1 MKYLIVGL
9 GNPGVKYENTRHNIG
24 FKVLDALAES
34 SNTSFKEEKHAYY
47 STLKHKSRSYHLIK
61 PTTFMNL
68 SGKALN
74 YWMQHLKV
82 KIENVLVV
90 TDDIALPFGV
100 LRLRGKGSDGG
111 HNGLKDINYY
121 LGHTKYARL
130 RFGVGDQFLKG
141 QQAQYVLSEWTTDEQ
156 NDLKERIQQA
166 ANMVLSFGAIG
177 LAQTMSNFNGKE
189 SLNKM

>member
-47 STLKHKSRSYHLIK
+47 TSIKHKSRTYHLIK

-82 KIENVLVV
+82 KVENILVV

-100 LRLRGKGSDGG
+100 MRLRGKGSDGG
-111 HNGLKDINYY
+111 HNGLKTSTI
-121 LGHTKYARL
+121 T
-130 RFGVGDQFLKG
+130 
-141 QQAQYVLSEWTTDEQ
+141 
-156 NDLKERIQQA
+156 
-166 ANMVLSFGAIG
+166 
-177 LAQTMSNFNGKE
+177 
-189 SLNKM
+189 

>member
-9 GNPGVKYENTRHNIG
+9 GNPGSKYENTRHNIG

-34 SNTSFKEEKHAYY
+34 SSTSFKEEKLAYY
-47 STLKHKSRSYHLIK
+47 TTVKHKARTFHLIK

-68 SGKALN
+68 SGKAVN
-74 YWMQHLKV
+74 YWMQALK
-82 KIENVLVV
+82 INADNILIV
-90 TDDIALPFGV
+90 TDDIALPFGT

-121 LGHTKYARL
+121 LGHNKYARL

-141 QQAQYVLSEWTTDEQ
+141 QQAQYVLSEWTQDEQ
-156 NDLKERIQQA
+156 NDLNERMQQA
-166 ANMVLSFGAIG
+166 TKMILSFGTIG
-177 LAQTMSNFNGKE
+177 LAQTMSDFNGK
-189 SLNKM
+189 

>member
-47 STLKHKSRSYHLIK
+47 TSIKHKSRIYHLIK
-61 PTTFMNL
+61 PITFMNL

-82 KIENVLVV
+82 KVENVLVV

-100 LRLRGKGSDGG
+100 MRLRGKGSDGG

-141 QQAQYVLSEWTTDEQ
+141 QQAQYVLSEWTTVEEK
-156 NDLKERIQQA
+156 DLSERIQHA
-166 ANMVLSFGAIG
+166 TKMVLAFGTIG
-177 LAQTMSNFNGKE
+177 LARTMSDFNGK
-189 SLNKM
+189 

>member
-9 GNPGVKYENTRHNIG
+9 GNFGVKYENTRHNIG
-24 FKVLDALAES
+24 FKVLDALVES

-47 STLKHKSRSYHLIK
+47 TSIKHKSRTYHLIK

-74 YWMQHLKV
+74 YWMQYLKIKV
-82 KIENVLVV
+82 DNILVV

-100 LRLRGKGSDGG
+100 MRLRGKGSDGG

-121 LGHTKYARL
+121 LGHTQYARL

-141 QQAQYVLSEWTTDEQ
+141 QQAQYVLSEWTTDEEK
-156 NDLKERIQQA
+156 DLSERIQNA
-166 ANMVLSFGAIG
+166 TKIVLAFGTIG
-177 LAQTMSNFNGKE
+177 LTRTMSDFNGK
-189 SLNKM
+189 

>member
-34 SNTSFKEEKHAYY
+34 SNTSFKEEKYALYASIKY
-47 STLKHKSRSYHLIK
+47 KARTFHLIK

-74 YWMQHLKV
+74 YWMQALKI
-82 KIENVLVV
+82 KTENILIV

-141 QQAQYVLSEWTTDEQ
+141 HQAQYVLSGWTSEEE
-156 NDLKERIQQA
+156 NDLNERLQQTA
-166 ANMVLSFGAIG
+166 TMVLSFGTIG
-177 LAQTMSNFNGKE
+177 LAQTMNNYNGK
-189 SLNKM
+189 

>member
-9 GNPGVKYENTRHNIG
+9 GNPGVKYQNTRHNIG
-24 FKVLDALAES
+24 YKVLDTLVEL
-34 SNTSFKEEKHAYY
+34 SNTTFKEEKHALYT
-47 STLKHKSRSYHLIK
+47 SLKHKARTYHLIK

-74 YWMQHLKV
+74 YWMQALK
-82 KIENVLVV
+82 IDHSNLLVV
-90 TDDIALPFGV
+90 TDDIALPFGT

-111 HNGLKDINYY
+111 HNGLKDINQY

-141 QQAQYVLSEWTTDEQ
+141 QQAQYVLSDWTPDEES
-156 NDLKERIQQA
+156 DLNERLEQA
-166 ANMVLSFGAIG
+166 VKMVLSFGTIG
-177 LAQTMSNFNGKE
+177 LAQTMSNFNGK
-189 SLNKM
+189 

>member
-24 FKVLDALAES
+24 FKVLDGLVKS
-34 SNTSFKEEKHAYY
+34 SNASFKEEKHAYY
-47 STLKHKSRSYHLIK
+47 ACIKHKSRTYHLIK

-82 KIENVLVV
+82 KVENLLVV

-100 LRLRGKGSDGG
+100 IRLRGKGSDGG

-141 QQAQYVLSEWTTDEQ
+141 QQAQYVLSKWTTDEAK
-156 NDLKERIQQA
+156 NLSERIHHA
-166 ANMVLSFGAIG
+166 KKIVLAFGSIG
-177 LAQTMSNFNGKE
+177 LDQTMCDFNGK
-189 SLNKM
+189 

>member
-1 MKYLIVGL
+1 VKYLIVGL

-47 STLKHKSRSYHLIK
+47 TYIKHKSRTYHLIK

-82 KIENVLVV
+82 KVENVLVV

-100 LRLRGKGSDGG
+100 MRLRGKGSDGG

-141 QQAQYVLSEWTTDEQ
+141 QQAQYVLSEWAADEKK
-156 NDLKERIQQA
+156 DLSERIQHA
-166 ANMVLSFGAIG
+166 TKMVLAFGNIG
-177 LAQTMSNFNGKE
+177 LLRTMSDFNGK
-189 SLNKM
+189 